1 MNPVYIY
8 FKELDIDKDDNFTL
22 NFSKDNEIENVIFDK
37 EYEYAVT
44 GLKIKVDLPD
54 EQVIEIENKEK
65 LDQKS
70 NEIQEII
77 KNYKEPDIT
86 FNISNTETTPINI
99 TFDKKNE
106 TILPLKNTHIIT
118 PQVKKLRIF
127 LYMTISTI

>member
-44 GLKIKVDLPD
+44 GLKINVDLPD

-86 FNISNTETTPINI
+86 FNISNTETMSINI

-106 TILPLKNTHIIT
+106 TILPLKNTYIIT

>member
-44 GLKIKVDLPD
+44 GFKINVDLPD

>member
-8 FKELDIDKDDNFTL
+8 FKELDIDKDGNFTL

-44 GLKIKVDLPD
+44 GLKINVDLPD

-99 TFDKKNE
+99 TFDKK
-106 TILPLKNTHIIT
+106 K
-118 PQVKKLRIF
+118 
-127 LYMTISTI
+127 

>member
-44 GLKIKVDLPD
+44 GLKINVDLPD

-99 TFDKKNE
+99 TFDKKDE

>member
-8 FKELDIDKDDNFTL
+8 FKELDIDKDDSFTL

-44 GLKIKVDLPD
+44 GLKINVDLPD

>member
-44 GLKIKVDLPD
+44 GLKINVDLPD

-127 LYMTISTI
+127 CI